1 MTDTSG
7 FPVRND
13 PFRMMTPPRPPS
25 QTNAANA
32 EGNDAVSSTDKDK
45 ETAKSSAA
53 DIRDAARRWQAMA
66 VRILIG
72 GATDDV
78 LESGANSWAD
88 AGGGND
94 TVDVSTNSKVLAG
107 DGNDSVRAWSGSD
120 VDGGAGDDLLEVW
133 SDSRV
138 DGGAGNDTIR
148 AWSNTEVF
156 GGEGDD
162 AIDAWSESRVEG
174 GAGNDNIYAWSNS
187 YVSGGDGDDFI
198 SAHSG
203 SVVSGG
209 RGNDAIYLG
218 PNATATFALGDGK
231 DTLRTSVG
239 ATLEFGPGFS
249 AEKMDV
255 TYGENGY
262 SFVLSFEGNETD
274 QIYVHGSSPF
284 TVTFADGT
292 TQTIVPRYGNNNS
305 TDLHSLGSVTLA
317 YSEN

>member
-1 MTDTSG
+1 MSDTIG

-13 PFRMMTPPRPPS
+13 PLRMMTPPRPPS
-25 QTNAANA
+25 QTNVTNA
-32 EGNDAVSSTDKDK
+32 EANDAVSSIEDN
-45 ETAKSSAA
+45 ETAKPSAA

-72 GATDDV
+72 GASDDM
-78 LESGANSWAD
+78 LESSANSRVD

-94 TVDVSTNSKVLAG
+94 TVDVWTDSKVLAG
-107 DGNDSVRAWSGSD
+107 EGDDSVRAWSGSD

-162 AIDAWSESRVEG
+162 IIDAWSESRVEG
-174 GAGNDNIYAWSNS
+174 GAGNDNIYAWSDS
-187 YVSGGDGDDFI
+187 YVSGGDGDDLI

-203 SVVSGG
+203 SIVSGG
-209 RGNDAIYLG
+209 RGNDQISLG
-218 PNATATFALGDGK
+218 PDATATFALGDGK
-231 DTLRTSVG
+231 DTLRAFVG
-239 ATLEFGPGFS
+239 GTLEFGPGFS
-249 AEKMDV
+249 MDKMKV
-255 TYGENGY
+255 TYAENGS
-262 SFVLSFEGNETD
+262 SFVLSFEGNEAD
-274 QIYVHGSSPF
+274 QIYVQGGSPL
-284 TVTFADGT
+284 TVTFSDGANR
-292 TQTIVPRYGNNNS
+292 TIERKYSNDIS
-305 TDLHSLGSVTLA
+305 IELHPLGAVTLA